1 MNLRFLYIVLL
12 ATLTISG
19 CGLFDTRDPDNP
31 AGSQASDGLALNAAE
46 ALDQLETAI
55 ALHDPSL
62 YMAAI
67 SEDFS
72 FAATLSAFPD
82 DPLFFETWSWAREDV
97 FIRSLLAQ
105 SLIPPDSTAE
115 LIFTAIEEV
124 SFADSAVYRESYQL
138 VIGPVDSDLPTVY
151 EGLADLTLKR
161 EEDGGW
167 RVVRWIDDAGG
178 EYPAI
183 SQLRA
188 AL

>member
-1 MNLRFLYIVLL
+1 MKRFAPYLL
-12 ATLTISG
+12 AFTVFMTSG

-31 AGSQASDGLALNAAE
+31 AGSQASDGLALSASE
-46 ALDQLETAI
+46 VLEQLETAV
-55 ALHDPSL
+55 ALHDASL

-67 SEDFS
+67 SEEFGC
-72 FAATLSAFPD
+72 AATLSAFPD
-82 DPLFFETWSWAREDV
+82 DPLFFEMWNWTREDV

-105 SLIPPDSTAE
+105 SLIPPDSIATLTFE
-115 LIFTAIEEV
+115 AIEEV

-151 EGLADLTLKR
+151 QGLADLTLKR

-167 RVVRWIDDAGG
+167 RVVRWVDDAGG
-178 EYPAI
+178 EHPAI